1 MPVRRHT
8 RRVVITLVSAV
19 ALSIGWAAAGA
30 IPASAASP
38 AAFDPSSC
46 LTTLSTVVP
55 GVQIADPA
63 CEFNGS
69 AYTGPFGSFAN
80 DAGQQS
86 EGWTAIAS
94 DGAAY
99 GIEVPPQWNG
109 TLVMYAHG
117 FRGTGNVVWVDEPQ
131 LRQYFVDH
139 GYAWAASSYA
149 MNGYDPGDGVVDTHD
164 LLEAFPSITGL
175 HPRQA
180 IMTGLSMGGEITTAE
195 IEAYKGDFVGAM
207 PYCGVLAGNDLFD
220 YYLGAN
226 VTPPP
231 PTGTTITYP
240 TTLGAGRACAP
251 PYQTPVHSQ
260 LPALGITPN
269 PATGGQTLA
278 PPPTTDPGPSA

>member
-1 MPVRRHT
+1 MPVRVHT
-8 RRVVITLVSAV
+8 RRVAITLVSAA
-19 ALSIGWAAAGA
+19 ALSIGWASAGA
-30 IPASAASP
+30 TPASAVVP
-38 AAFDPSSC
+38 AAFDPSRC
-46 LTTLSTVVP
+46 VTTVSTVVP

-69 AYTGPFGSFAN
+69 AYTGPFGSIAN
-80 DAGQQS
+80 AGGQQS
-86 EGWTAIAS
+86 QVWRGIAS

-99 GIEVPPQWNG
+99 RIEVPPQWNG

-117 FRGTGNVVWVDEPQ
+117 FRGTGRVVWVDEPQ

-226 VTPPP
+226 VPPAAL
-231 PTGTTITYP
+231 TGTTITYP
-240 TTLGAGRACAP
+240 TTPAPGTAHAP
-251 PYQTPVHSQ
+251 PSQTAVPPGT
-260 LPALGITPN
+260 PAPGGPPN
-269 PATGGQTLA
+269 PATGGA
-278 PPPTTDPGPSA
+278 DPRPPPPPDQD

>member
-1 MPVRRHT
+1 MPVRRHP
-8 RRVVITLVSAV
+8 RRVVTTLVSAA
-19 ALSIGWAAAGA
+19 ALSIGCAAGA
-30 IPASAASP
+30 IPASAVSP

-69 AYTGPFGSFAN
+69 AYTGPFGSIAN
-80 DAGQQS
+80 ADGQQS
-86 EGWTAIAS
+86 QAWTGIAS

-99 GIEVPPQWNG
+99 RIEVPPQWNG
-109 TLVMYAHG
+109 MLVMYAHRL
-117 FRGTGNVVWVDEPQ
+117 RGTGNVVWVDEPQ

-149 MNGYDPGDGVVDTHD
+149 TNGYDPGDGVVDTHD

-195 IEAYKGDFVGAM
+195 IEAYKGHFAGAM
-207 PYCGVLAGNDLFD
+207 P
-220 YYLGAN
+220 
-226 VTPPP
+226 
-231 PTGTTITYP
+231 
-240 TTLGAGRACAP
+240 
-251 PYQTPVHSQ
+251 S
-260 LPALGITPN
+260 
-269 PATGGQTLA
+269 
-278 PPPTTDPGPSA
+278 